1 MKKKLFLFEFATC
14 EAGFKAETSVDL
26 PDLPKEIIVEGL
38 AMFRSLLSF
47 SKYYEILSNIR
58 KDFRNIFPIKRSS
71 KENFEEILKQVDE
84 ALIIAPEN
92 NFTLLNLTRKV
103 EEFGVEN
110 LGSESRAIE
119 ITSDKW
125 KLYNRLKGKV
135 RMPKTSLK
143 ELDTE
148 YIVKP
153 RISCGGEGI
162 RIGGEVKDGFIAQEL
177 IHGEPLSLSLFVE
190 DYGND
195 LTLLSINHQLL
206 DNYEYVGAIVPA
218 DINRDVLNDMF
229 EQSYRAVERIKG
241 LKGYI
246 GIDFV
251 VRDDPYLIEINARL
265 TTPSI
270 LFQFVYGE
278 SIADIYINKETRMRL
293 HEIGLYRK
301 LYKNGNKGGDGS
313 KIKSKRNENTCKGE
327 IKKIKKYKLYKGDG
341 DGYVSYKGVS
351 IKIEE
356 VK

>member
-1 MKKKLFLFEFATC
+1 MKKRLFLFEFATC
-14 EAGFKAETSVDL
+14 EVGFKAETSVDL
-26 PDLPKEIIVEGL
+26 PKEIVVEGL
-38 AMFRSLLSF
+38 AMFKSLLSF
-47 SKYYEILSNIR
+47 SRYYEILSNIR
-58 KDFRNIFPIKRSS
+58 KDFRNLFPIKRSS
-71 KENFEEILKQVDE
+71 NGNFEEILKQADE
-84 ALIIAPEN
+84 VLIIAPEN
-92 NFTLLNLTRKV
+92 NFTLLNLTKKV

-125 KLYNRLKGKV
+125 KLYNKLKGKV

-143 ELDTE
+143 ELDME

-190 DYGND
+190 DYGDD
-195 LTLLSINHQLL
+195 LTLLSINNQLL
-206 DNYEYVGAIVPA
+206 NNYEYVGAIVPA
-218 DINRDVLNDMF
+218 DINRDVLDDML
-229 EQSYRAVERIKG
+229 EQAYRAIEKIKG

-251 VRDDPYLIEINARL
+251 VKDDPYLIEINARL

-270 LFQFVYGE
+270 LFQFVYGK
-278 SIADIYINKETRMRL
+278 SIADIYINKEARMRL
-293 HEIGLYRK
+293 HEIGLYRR
-301 LYKNGNKGGDGS
+301 LYKNGNTRVNGS
-313 KIKSKRNENTCKGE
+313 KIESKRGRN
-327 IKKIKKYKLYKGDG
+327 KKNACRREVKKYKLYKGDG
-341 DGYVSYKGVS
+341 KGYVSYKGVS